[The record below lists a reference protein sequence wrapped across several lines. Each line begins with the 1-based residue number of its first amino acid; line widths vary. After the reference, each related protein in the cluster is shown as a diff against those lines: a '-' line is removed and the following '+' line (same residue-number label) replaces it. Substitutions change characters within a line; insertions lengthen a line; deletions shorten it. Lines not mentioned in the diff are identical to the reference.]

1 MKPLLIAALLMLPLM
16 GCKPDATATL
26 PPETMTAEAVGRY
39 CGMNLMEHEGPKG
52 QVVLSKDLGAYWFSS
67 ARDTVAFTMMPD
79 EVKDYGGLYVSD
91 MAKAKSW
98 ADPGAD
104 NWIDAKSAFYVVGA
118 KVEAAMGGAEIVP
131 FGTREAA
138 EAFARDKG
146 GAVRGFVATAD
157 IALAGG
163 VRAERLTVT
172 VLPELAAPL
181 LGMDVLG
188 RLHFSQ
194 KPGELRIQAP

>member
-1 MKPLLIAALLMLPLM
+1 MKRLALAALLALSLAA
-16 GCKPDATATL
+16 CREETTALAAPVTL
-26 PPETMTAEAVGRY
+26 TADAVGRY

-98 ADPGAD
+98 GDPGAD

-146 GAVRGFVATAD
+146 GTVRGFD
-157 IALAGG
+157 
-163 VRAERLTVT
+163 ELT
-172 VLPELAAPL
+172 PDE
-181 LGMDVLG
+181 VLG
-188 RLHFSQ
+188 
-194 KPGELRIQAP
+194 GEAEQGEGAHAH